1 MISRCYLMEWKIEFY
16 NETVKNDVGKLHPTI
31 KAKFE
36 AIKDKML
43 EQGPDIGMPFTRA
56 MGKGLF
62 EIRAKG
68 QAGIARGL
76 FCIVS
81 NSTIVILHVF
91 IKKTEST
98 PKKELELAIKR
109 MKKVKNHDI

>member
-1 MISRCYLMEWKIEFY
+1 MTTIKWKINFY
-16 NETVKNDVGKLHPTI
+16 NESVKEAVDRLQPTI

-36 AIKDKML
+36 AIRDKML
-43 EQGPDIGMPFTRA
+43 EQGPDLGLPFTKA

-68 QAGIARGL
+68 QSGIARGL
-76 FCIVS
+76 FCTIS
-81 NSTIVILHVF
+81 NNTIVVLHVF

-98 PKKELELAIKR
+98 PKKELDLAIKR
-109 MKKVKNHDI
+109 MKEVKHHDI